1 MKQITT
7 LAIAFLLVLGLS
19 AASALAAHHDV
30 NPCNPCAMKHKMN
43 PCNPDAMKDNNP
55 CAMKQQLNPCNP
67 CAMKG
72 KMH

>member
-7 LAIAFLLVLGLS
+7 LAVALILALGLS
-19 AASALAAHHDV
+19 AVPAYAGHHEM

-43 PCNPDAMKDNNP
+43 PCNP
-55 CAMKQQLNPCNP
+55 

-72 KMH
+72 HENKNPCSMKDMKGHH